1 MDNEK
6 MCAHER
12 PTYGNLIG
20 DAIMSYGQDAFSQP
34 ADFAV
39 TNGGG
44 IRADINKGQL
54 KLGMSL
60 LMLPFGNSIAQIQV
74 TGAQV
79 KEMFENVCSFDST
92 KR

>member
-1 MDNEK
+1 MKSNCRLYSIHIDGQRK
-6 MCAHER
+6 CAHTR
-12 PTYGNLIG
+12 DQLRNLIG

-44 IRADINKGQL
+44 IRADIKQGPL

-60 LMLPFGNSIAQIQV
+60 LCYLWQ
-74 TGAQV
+74 
-79 KEMFENVCSFDST
+79 
-92 KR
+92 

>member
-6 MCAHER
+6 NVRTRE
-12 PTYGNLIG
+12 TNLGNLIG

-44 IRADINKGQL
+44 IRADIKQGPI
-54 KLGMSL
+54 KVG
-60 LMLPFGNSIAQIQV
+60 GCHCCV
-74 TGAQV
+74 TFWQ
-79 KEMFENVCSFDST
+79 
-92 KR
+92 